1 MLFAIFKIHDRLKI
15 FEGILETFCD
25 EGCSKGIFYGAG
37 AKIRI
42 VGLRLHPK
50 KGKKLKITLN
60 SKNFKLNFFFS
71 LAVFD
76 KSRLNKI
83 AKTKGFLR
91 GVKKI
96 NTKIIRMQVF
106 YIEPEQAPGAY
117 MYTENAQAP
126 QH

>member
-1 MLFAIFKIHDRLKI
+1 MRAVPRVF
-15 FEGILETFCD
+15 
-25 EGCSKGIFYGAG
+25 FYGAG
-37 AKIRI
+37 ANIRI

-96 NTKIIRMQVF
+96 NTKIIRMQVL
-106 YIEPEQAPGAY
+106 YIEPEPAPGAY

-126 QH
+126 QHWWIHY

>member
-1 MLFAIFKIHDRLKI
+1 MRAVPRVF
-15 FEGILETFCD
+15 
-25 EGCSKGIFYGAG
+25 FYGAG

-91 GVKKI
+91 GVKK
-96 NTKIIRMQVF
+96 NKYQNNK
-106 YIEPEQAPGAY
+106 
-117 MYTENAQAP
+117 NASFIY
-126 QH
+126 